1 MDIYTHI
8 DDTESRD
15 KHRICDLA
23 LLPLHVTPAVTQEK
37 HLRWLGVIV
46 ISEHAISP
54 NLEATNG
61 AGGWNSKQL

>member
-1 MDIYTHI
+1 MDIYTHT

-46 ISEHAISP
+46 IS
-54 NLEATNG
+54 
-61 AGGWNSKQL
+61 